1 MEALLTITEGS
12 RGAMH
17 LWDFCTLPFLL
28 HLSLVILLPSIKVES
43 KTDRL
48 YIYIRSVAEKPVK
61 ISFNTKVCI
70 SRRRRKEGL
79 K

>member
-1 MEALLTITEGS
+1 MPMQWILVHRLSVEALLTITEGS

-48 YIYIRSVAEKPVK
+48 YIYIL
-61 ISFNTKVCI
+61 
-70 SRRRRKEGL
+70 GL
-79 K
+79 WQRNR